1 MNVPQR
7 DLPRAL
13 LAGTLIVLVLY
24 VALNAVFLYSTPV
37 GALAGQLDV
46 ASVAG
51 SAIFGSLGGRIVGAM
66 ICVGLISSISA
77 MMWIGPRVMM
87 TMGEDIPALRVFS
100 KRSVSGAPAYAI
112 LFQLA
117 VANLLL
123 FTRSFEAVLDFI
135 QFALLFCS
143 FFTVAGVVK
152 LRITDPDLPRPYR
165 AWGYPFTPLVF
176 LLVTAFMMYYLL
188 TERPV
193 QSLAGMLAHA
203 LGPVDLCCFPQAAGR
218 RWYVITPRIDMFRPM
233 RIAAVALALLAAAVS
248 SARAADVTFDDTARF
263 LAGMQPSPDSPLVP
277 LTKDPGW
284 QRHAKFFD
292 GAFAQLEQ
300 RQLSKIRNWA
310 DVNLAAP
317 RPTMFYLFSGPD
329 FLYADAFYSK
339 ASTYVLGALEP
350 VGAVPDLTRLPRG
363 SVGAALYNVERSLGS
378 ILSFSFFI
386 TKHMKVDLH
395 ANQVN
400 GTLPILYVFLARSG
414 KTIRNVEMIALDD
427 KGGVHTGGD
436 NPGRN
441 ATRGVRITFAGSDGE
456 ARTLYYFS
464 TDLSNASARNTG
476 FLKFCETLGPG
487 NSLLKSASYLL
498 HKGDFSVARNWLLAN
513 SATIIQDDSGIPLAN
528 YNAQQWRFF
537 PFGRYLGPI
546 DEFPGRY
553 QERYAELFTRAQ
565 PIDFGVGY
573 RWRTHESNLLLS
585 VRVPGSETAPAAETT
600 SSAEPSPKPPRPK
613 RLRPPESIP
622 PPPGAFSGFVRLP
635 VEAGV
640 ARSGR

>member
-1 MNVPQR
+1 
-7 DLPRAL
+7 
-13 LAGTLIVLVLY
+13 
-24 VALNAVFLYSTPV
+24 
-37 GALAGQLDV
+37 
-46 ASVAG
+46 
-51 SAIFGSLGGRIVGAM
+51 M
-66 ICVGLISSISA
+66 I
-77 MMWIGPRVMM
+77 
-87 TMGEDIPALRVFS
+87 
-100 KRSVSGAPAYAI
+100 
-112 LFQLA
+112 
-117 VANLLL
+117 
-123 FTRSFEAVLDFI
+123 
-135 QFALLFCS
+135 
-143 FFTVAGVVK
+143 
-152 LRITDPDLPRPYR
+152 RP
-165 AWGYPFTPLVF
+165 L
-176 LLVTAFMMYYLL
+176 
-188 TERPV
+188 
-193 QSLAGMLAHA
+193 
-203 LGPVDLCCFPQAAGR
+203 
-218 RWYVITPRIDMFRPM
+218 
-233 RIAAVALALLAAAVS
+233 RIAAVVLALLAAAVS

-263 LAGMQPSPDSPLVP
+263 LAGMQPSADSPLVP

-317 RPTMFYLFSGPD
+317 RPTMFYMFSGPD
-329 FLYADAFYSK
+329 FLYANAFYAK

-350 VGAVPDLTRLPRG
+350 VGAVPDLTRLPR
-363 SVGAALYNVERSLGS
+363 SSIGAALYNVERSLGS

-386 TKHMKVDLH
+386 TKQMKVDLR

-414 KTIRNVEMIALDD
+414 KTIRNVEMIALDN
-427 KGGVHTGGD
+427 KGGVHTAGD
-436 NPGRN
+436 NPGPN
-441 ATRGVRITFAGSDGE
+441 ATHGVRITFAGSDGE

-464 TDLSNASARNTG
+464 TDLSNSGARAAG

-498 HKGDFSVARNWLLAN
+498 HSGNFTLVRDWLLAN

-528 YNAQQWRFF
+528 YNARQWRFF

-546 DEFPGRY
+546 DEFASRY

-585 VRVPGSETAPAAETT
+585 VKVPGGEIAPAETT
-600 SSAEPSPKPPRPK
+600 SSAEPSSKPPRPK

-622 PPPGAFSGFVRLP
+622 PQ
-635 VEAGV
+635 
-640 ARSGR
+640 SGRFFWFR